1 MNAILTIFNQRFYVK
16 ELLVLFICYFMMEEM
31 FSWLVV
37 PDSGFVQNYEKSLS
51 ILISVLMI
59 YLFTSLKTWEKL
71 YVAAFAVFMAK
82 LVLQS
87 LNEFNSVFQQLTMF
101 YVLFPVIFALFIKHI
116 CRNYDLD
123 LLEFLAKFYLITY
136 VIFMVLYGRGFSFSL
151 AEIEMNDY
159 GPYSG
164 DGRVLHSSKVYM
176 MVIPFLWY
184 LNKTVETHKFK
195 YFFILLFCCLVIL
208 IHQHRSVWSCAIV
221 SLFIYLVLLS
231 RANSQ
236 TIPKIYRIGVGFILI
251 LLLAYFF
258 LSNLF
263 PEFVDF
269 MADRFGEIFEPNK
282 EDSTGKF
289 RADQREVYGELFW
302 HRPFFGWSF
311 EGFEMSNPLV
321 DWWPEKTGQHF
332 HEGYIEI
339 LFYHGFAG
347 FVFKFSLFVYVIY
360 KAFNK
365 RLTEQTMI
373 MIAFCLSGLLYSLN
387 YVLPLI
393 FWAHLGLCLYYIEK
407 DESAGEEADE
417 DEIEVEE
424 ITNKRLATS

>member
-1 MNAILTIFNQRFYVK
+1 MI
-16 ELLVLFICYFMMEEM
+16 
-31 FSWLVV
+31 
-37 PDSGFVQNYEKSLS
+37 PDSNFVQNYEKSLS
-51 ILISVLMI
+51 IVASVLLI
-59 YLFTSLKTWEKL
+59 YFFTSLKPWEKV
-71 YVAAFAVFMAK
+71 YVAAFAIFIGK
-82 LVLQS
+82 LVLES

-101 YVLFPVIFALFIKHI
+101 YVLFPVVFAIFIKHI
-116 CRNYDLD
+116 CRKHNLD
-123 LLEFLAKFYLITY
+123 ILEFLAKFYLLTY
-136 VIFMVLYGRGFSFSL
+136 VIFMVIYGRGFSFSL

-184 LNKTVETHKFK
+184 LHKTIEAHKFK
-195 YFFILLFCCLVIL
+195 DFLILLFCCLVIMV
-208 IHQHRSVWSCAIV
+208 HQHRSVWSCSII
-221 SLFIYLVLLS
+221 SLFIYLALMS
-231 RANSQ
+231 RANNQ
-236 TIPKIYRIGVGFILI
+236 TIPKIYRIGVGFILV

-269 MADRFGEIFEPNK
+269 MSDRFGEIFQPNK

-289 RADQREVYGELFW
+289 RADQREVYGALFW
-302 HRPFFGWSF
+302 QRPLFGWSF
-311 EGFEMSNPLV
+311 EGFEMSNPIV

-347 FVFKFSLFVYVIY
+347 FVFKFSLFFYVII
-360 KAFNK
+360 KAFNRK
-365 RLTEQTMI
+365 LAGQTMI

-407 DESAGEEADE
+407 DESGETEKEEEE
-417 DEIEVEE
+417 DFEVEN
-424 ITNKRLATS
+424 IPQKRLVTR